1 MVFVRWKRLLPSGMW
16 CGMLWLIRVCRC
28 LKEPN
33 VSIIYLDDGGR
44 RFLWNI
50 RTYLPD
56 CMVPH
61 PLGQQFSYLLS
72 REAQNLHIK
81 WCVSAYE
88 QNNTCQWSHSLILS
102 VRDIWCKVF
111 TVRSKYAS
119 NLRDFLQVKQCVHK
133 TRNMR
138 NVSPVCVQHCPYYI
152 I

>member
-1 MVFVRWKRLLPSGMW
+1 MEEITAFWNVMW
-16 CGMLWLIRVCRC
+16 HALADKSVCGC

-33 VSIIYLDDGGR
+33 VLIIYPDDGGR

-56 CMVPH
+56 CMVSH
-61 PLGQQFSYLLS
+61 TLGQQFSHLLS
-72 REAQNLHIK
+72 REPQNLHIK
-81 WCVSAYE
+81 WCVSTYE

-111 TVRSKYAS
+111 TIRSKYAS

-138 NVSPVCVQHCPYYI
+138 NVSPVCVQHCQYYI